1 MFGERSRRDDSRV
14 GLGPS
19 GLAWW
24 ASPHSECGFPG
35 DCSPMR
41 RQKEAERAGPTHVG
55 FSVCPCAVALAL
67 SHELSLPWRHVRWAP
82 GLSRPPQLPSPP
94 STTKG
99 HPAPAS
105 CAAPCRPPSSP
116 LSPGPACGD
125 EPRHLHFGHLR
136 LPASSK
142 PLPSLK
148 RGYAKEHSLH
158 SKTSDRDAP

>member
-1 MFGERSRRDDSRV
+1 MFGERSRRDDSGV

-82 GLSRPPQLPSPP
+82 GRHRPLV
-94 STTKG
+94 
-99 HPAPAS
+99 
-105 CAAPCRPPSSP
+105 
-116 LSPGPACGD
+116 
-125 EPRHLHFGHLR
+125 
-136 LPASSK
+136 PASSA
-142 PLPSLK
+142 PVPSLYDQ
-148 RGYAKEHSLH
+148 RTPGSSVLCCPVP
-158 SKTSDRDAP
+158 APESAAQPRAGMWG